1 MCHIRSPKKQEQLT
15 DFGTEFFFR
24 KKELKSEDYIN
35 SENLILKH
43 LSDLAKQRAAVYSQK
58 NKNVFRFF

>member
-1 MCHIRSPKKQEQLT
+1 MRVANRRDSGS
-15 DFGTEFFFR
+15 DFN
-24 KKELKSEDYIN
+24 EDYIN